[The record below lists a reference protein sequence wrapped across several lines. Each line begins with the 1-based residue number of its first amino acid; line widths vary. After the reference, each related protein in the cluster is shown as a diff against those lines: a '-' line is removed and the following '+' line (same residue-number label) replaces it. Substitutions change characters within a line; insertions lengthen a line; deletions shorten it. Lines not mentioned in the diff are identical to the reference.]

1 MARHR
6 QGWAGCGHRSAEQW
20 EGVMEEEE
28 EEEEGGGRL
37 LGRGSAS

>member
-6 QGWAGCGHRSAEQW
+6 QGWAGGGRRSAEQW

-28 EEEEGGGRL
+28 GGRGRL